1 MSNSETEPSPGS
13 NSGAGDADHAYR
25 AMFRS
30 LVRRLLL
37 VSVLPLLV
45 IAVANFL
52 LFYSLNRSIVIE
64 QHANSLRSHR
74 EAIEAF
80 LGGLTAEL
88 GTVARQYTL
97 AELLAGDLDRVFVVL
112 TKQAGV
118 FTDIGI
124 IDARGNHLKYLGPYA
139 LSDKNYRNTEWF
151 ARVAEEGTYVS
162 DVFLG
167 FRGVPHFII
176 AVKRPEGR
184 SFWILRAT
192 VNTDYFSRLVDATHA
207 GLTGETFILNRA
219 GLYQTQ
225 TRFAGKLLE
234 PSGYPELEPHDDIRV
249 RELSIGGKRYLYTAT
264 WLRSPRWLL
273 VFRQELWDVFA
284 PLRRSALVGI
294 AMCAA
299 GLIGAGALAVV
310 VARRQ
315 VRRIQAA
322 DREKEVLTQQLV
334 AAGKTAAVGEMSAG
348 LAHEINNPLATIDA
362 LQTWIRDL
370 AGADSIPTEDRVE
383 IIDSATKIGGQ
394 VERCKAITQGLLKF
408 ARKVE
413 SRPARVDLG
422 QLVEELTAILRTRAR
437 VEGVVLETDLAD
449 VPLLYAS
456 PSYLQ
461 QVIVNLVNNALDA
474 VAGRPD
480 PRVTIRTCLQDG
492 QVRIEV
498 SDNGCGISPEHLS
511 SIFVP
516 FFTSKPAGQGTGL
529 GLSICHGLVR
539 ELGGSI
545 SVESRVD
552 AGTTFV
558 VLVPVVPPP
567 AETEGAR

>member
-1 MSNSETEPSPGS
+1 MSNSGTQPSPAGS
-13 NSGAGDADHAYR
+13 SGAGEANHAYR
-25 AMFRS
+25 AMFRT

-64 QHANSLRSHR
+64 QHANSLHGHR

-97 AELLAGDLDRVFVVL
+97 AELLAGDLDRVFLVIK
-112 TKQAGV
+112 KQAGV

-124 IDARGNHLKYLGPYA
+124 IDADGNHLKYLGPYA
-139 LSDKNYRNTEWF
+139 LSDKNYRDTEWF
-151 ARVAEEGTYVS
+151 ARVVEEGTFVS

-176 AVKRPEGR
+176 AVKRPEGG

-192 VNTDYFSRLVDATHA
+192 VNTDYFSKLVDATHA
-207 GLTGETFILNRA
+207 GLSGETFILNRT

-234 PSGYPELEPHDDIRV
+234 PSGYPDLEPHDDIRV
-249 RELSIGGKRYLYTAT
+249 RELSIGDRRYLYTTT

-284 PLRRSALVGI
+284 PLRRSALVGV
-294 AMCAA
+294 AVCVA
-299 GLIGAGALAVV
+299 GVIGAGALAVV

-315 VRRIQAA
+315 VRRIKTA
-322 DREKEVLTQQLV
+322 DREKEALTQQLV

-348 LAHEINNPLATIDA
+348 LAHEINNPLATIDV
-362 LQTWIRDL
+362 LQTWIRDV
-370 AGADSIPTEDRVE
+370 AGADSIPSEDRLE
-383 IIDSATKIGGQ
+383 IIDSATKIGTQ
-394 VERCKAITQGLLKF
+394 VDRCKAITQGLLKF

-413 SRPARVDLG
+413 SKPARVDLRR
-422 QLVEELTAILRTRAR
+422 LIEELVAILRTRAR
-437 VEGVVLETDLAD
+437 VEGAILQTDLAD
-449 VPLLYAS
+449 VPPLYAS
-456 PSYLQ
+456 PSHLQ

-480 PRVTIRTCLQDG
+480 PKVTIRTCLLDG
-492 QVRIEV
+492 KVRIEV
-498 SDNGCGISPEHLS
+498 SDNGCGIPPEHLS

-516 FFTSKPAGQGTGL
+516 FFTSKPAGRGTGL
-529 GLSICHGLVR
+529 GLSICYGLVR

-545 SVESRVD
+545 TVD
-552 AGTTFV
+552 SGVDVGTTFMV
-558 VLVPVVPPP
+558 TVPVVPQPVG
-567 AETEGAR
+567 AEKAT